1 MPWFGGRNPAK
12 TPPNRV
18 RKVFAAVARDLQC
31 CAPMKTSRVV
41 RPVGLGLLGLAG
53 LALAGCN
60 QSPTGDDPLT
70 FEEAQVSSLAPLMD
84 GAPSNDALPEE
95 GKADERLPPRYD
107 LLAIQSPVRNQGRRG
122 TCTIFSTTALMES
135 LYMSE
140 GTIAS
145 PDFSEQFLQWS
156 TKTEVRRF
164 TDGEGSNNEV
174 NLQAISRFGIVEETA
189 WPYEIAAWGVSNDP
203 ACTGEEEMRPTRCFT
218 NGEPPATALAAQR
231 FTLPAG
237 RWINSRR
244 SSLQSYMVNNR
255 LPVVVSGTFFYQ
267 AWSHGGSMLPTSA
280 ENKRR
285 GIVQYP
291 SAEDQTDSR
300 LRPAGHG
307 ILLVGFDSEMRV
319 QRVNGMGQPE
329 VDAMGNPVY
338 DTGFYLFKNSW
349 NNTWALEQVPGT
361 TEHPGGFGWISMRYI
376 EEFMQAYVSGLPR
389 ITQREVCDDVRD
401 NDGDRQTDCMDT
413 DCAMAAA
420 CMMTPTGG
428 TTATPNAAIPDNSAT
443 GVSSEI
449 TITEPGQIASLA
461 VDLGV
466 THTYRGD
473 LTVRLEHAG
482 RTVTVVDRQG
492 AGEDNI
498 MEAFSLADFN
508 GAEAMGVWR
517 LTVVDTARADT
528 GTFNSWGLRI
538 TRCTGACGGVT
549 EQTRHYENTTARDIP
564 DNNTAGIN
572 SEIQV
577 TDSGTIRRLTATV
590 TVEHAFP
597 ADLRIALQRVGGREV
612 VLFDRQ
618 DVTDSPFTR
627 TYTVDQ
633 FNDQQLSGTW
643 RLVVSDRANADTG
656 RLVSWSMDAT
666 TR

>member
-1 MPWFGGRNPAK
+1 MMAGMQ
-12 TPPNRV
+12 TPRAFLTSSL
-18 RKVFAAVARDLQC
+18 RFLAVAG
-31 CAPMKTSRVV
+31 AS
-41 RPVGLGLLGLAG
+41 LLASSVL
-53 LALAGCN
+53 GCN

-70 FEEAQVSSLAPLMD
+70 FEEAQVSDLGSLMD
-84 GAPSNDALPEE
+84 GAPSNDTLAEE
-95 GKADERLPPRYD
+95 NKADERLPARFD

-140 GTIAS
+140 GTIMN

-174 NLQAISRFGIVEETA
+174 NLQAISRFGIVQESD
-189 WPYEIAAWGVSNDP
+189 WPYEITAWGPSNDP
-203 ACTGEEEMRPTRCFT
+203 MCTGEEEMRPTRCFT
-218 NGEPPATALAAQR
+218 NGEPPATALMAQR

-237 RWINSRR
+237 RWINSRPA
-244 SSLQSYMVNNR
+244 SLQSYMVNNR

-267 AWSHGGSMLPTSA
+267 AWSHGGSMLTTSP

-300 LRPAGHG
+300 MRPAGHG
-307 ILLVGFDSEMRV
+307 ILLVGFDSEMRA
-319 QRVNGMGQPE
+319 QRINGMGQPE
-329 VDAMGNPVY
+329 VDAMGMPVY

-361 TEHPGGFGWISMRYI
+361 TEHPPGFGWISYRYVQ
-376 EEFMQAYVSGLPR
+376 EFMQAYVSGLPR
-389 ITQREVCDDVRD
+389 ITMREVCDDVRD
-401 NDGDRQTDCMDT
+401 NDGDGRSDCMDT
-413 DCAMAAA
+413 DCTSAAA

-428 TTATPNAAIPDNSAT
+428 TTATPRAAIPDNNT
-443 GVSSEI
+443 MGVSSEI
-449 TITEPGQIASLA
+449 TITEAGQIASLA
-461 VDLGV
+461 VDVDV
-466 THTYRGD
+466 THPYRGD
-473 LTVRLEHAG
+473 LRITLEHAG

-498 MEAFSLADFN
+498 AEAFSLADFN
-508 GAEAMGVWR
+508 AAEAMGVWR

-528 GTFNSWGLRI
+528 GTLNSWGLRI
-538 TRCTGACGGVT
+538 TRCMGACGGVT

-590 TVEHAFP
+590 TIEHAFP
-597 ADLRIALQRVGGREV
+597 NDLRIALQRVGGREV

-618 DVTDSPFTR
+618 DVTETTFTR
-627 TYTVDQ
+627 TFTVDQ
-633 FNDQQLSGTW
+633 YNDQQLSGTW
-643 RLVVSDRANADTG
+643 RLVVSDRAARDTG
-656 RLVSWSMDAT
+656 RLVSWTMDAT